1 MSSPV
6 AATDKNGRRPDG
18 PPRRGTRTDAED
30 GAAVADFA
38 MVAGLLVIVFAAVFQ
53 LGLALHIRNTLISC
67 AAEGARLGARADA
80 QPADAIPR
88 TRDLINR
95 SLSARYSQDISV
107 STDTVGGVAVVV
119 VRVSA
124 PLPLIGP
131 LGPDG
136 QLDVVGRAFEER
148 Q

>member
-1 MSSPV
+1 MALDHRAGHGRGSP
-6 AATDKNGRRPDG
+6 
-18 PPRRGTRTDAED
+18 ED

-38 MVAGLLVIVFAAVFQ
+38 MVAGLLLVVFAAVFQ

-80 QPADAIPR
+80 VPADAVPR
-88 TRDLINR
+88 TRDLIDR
-95 SLSARYSQDISV
+95 SLSARFSQDISV
-107 STDTVGGVAVVV
+107 STESVGGVAVVV
-119 VRVSA
+119 VHVSA
-124 PLPLIGP
+124 PLPVFGP

>member
-1 MSSPV
+1 MSRALV
-6 AATDKNGRRPDG
+6 GVRGRRG
-18 PPRRGTRTDAED
+18 ELED

-38 MVAGLLVIVFAAVFQ
+38 MVAGLLMVVFAAVFQ
-53 LGLALHIRNTLISC
+53 LGLTLHIRNTLISC

-80 QPADAIPR
+80 SPGDAVPR

-95 SLSARYSQDISV
+95 SISARFSQNVSV
-107 STDTVGGVAVVV
+107 GTESVGGVGVVV
-119 VRVSA
+119 VTVRS

-136 QLDVVGRAFEER
+136 ELTVTGRAFQEI